1 MSATAARSC
10 IAEARG
16 SPDSF
21 ELFITHGSL
30 IDVMARS
37 QFKNKLRG
45 ATAWTKRNKKGGEF
59 MAVKRPARKK
69 KAARKFKSG
78 ATREVQTRISLMP
91 GPMLTIVDLLRGAA
105 DALEEAYR
113 GREDV
118 PPASLALIVALR
130 ERVEHIASGKAAPD
144 EAEPTGATVTQDEP

>member
-1 MSATAARSC
+1 
-10 IAEARG
+10 
-16 SPDSF
+16 
-21 ELFITHGSL
+21 
-30 IDVMARS
+30 
-37 QFKNKLRG
+37 
-45 ATAWTKRNKKGGEF
+45 
-59 MAVKRPARKK
+59 
-69 KAARKFKSG
+69 
-78 ATREVQTRISLMP
+78 MP

-130 ERVEHIASGKAAPD
+130 ERVEHIISGKAALD